1 VTKCLKLIN
10 YQDSQ
15 IKQLQTKLKQFEIE
29 EGKKYE
35 LIFKLKYEQITFFF
49 FKTESNFYFVHEK
62 VLDED
67 FKKVLFSNETIKTY
81 DYVNDIVKREET
93 INLMM
98 KQYEDRMNRLNNEL
112 VNSENKFF
120 QANKN
125 YKNSVKEV
133 EDYKKTFDDLKL
145 TWENSIKEV
154 IQSRYTKTEFS
165 SDISNQMKNLGEVDL
180 SDDTVRKQVFNE
192 IKEEINKFS
201 SQHEYQ
207 WLNELR
213 VCISKNFLS
222 FLELTNKNL
231 SLERHI
237 ESQKVSSFVNFRR
250 NSK

>member
-1 VTKCLKLIN
+1 LIN

-98 KQYEDRMNRLNNEL
+98 KQYEDRMNRLNTEL

-222 FLELTNKNL
+222 FLELTNKNM

>member
-1 VTKCLKLIN
+1 LKLIN

-35 LIFKLKYEQITFFF
+35 LIFKLKYEGITFFF
-49 FKTESNFYFVHEK
+49 FKTESNLYFVPEK
-62 VLDED
+62 VLDEE
-67 FKKVLFSNETIKTY
+67 FKKVLFSNESIKTY
-81 DYVNDIVKREET
+81 DYINDIVKREET

-98 KQYEDRMNRLNNEL
+98 KQYEDRMNRLNTEL

-133 EDYKKTFDDLKL
+133 EDYKKTFDDLRL

-154 IQSRYTKTEFS
+154 IQSRYNRTDIS

-180 SDDTVRKQVFNE
+180 SDDNVRKQVFNE

-213 VCISKNFLS
+213 MCISKNFLS
-222 FLELTNKNL
+222 FLDLTNKNL

-237 ESQKVSSFVNFRR
+237 ESQKVHLFYS
-250 NSK
+250 

>member
-1 VTKCLKLIN
+1 LKLIN

-49 FKTESNFYFVHEK
+49 FKTENNFYFVHEK
-62 VLDED
+62 VLDEE

-81 DYVNDIVKREET
+81 DYINDIVKREET

-98 KQYEDRMNRLNNEL
+98 KQYEDRMNRLNTEL

-154 IQSRYTKTEFS
+154 IQSRYKETEFS

-222 FLELTNKNL
+222 YLDLTNKNL

-237 ESQKVSSFVNFRR
+237 ESQKVSIW
-250 NSK
+250 